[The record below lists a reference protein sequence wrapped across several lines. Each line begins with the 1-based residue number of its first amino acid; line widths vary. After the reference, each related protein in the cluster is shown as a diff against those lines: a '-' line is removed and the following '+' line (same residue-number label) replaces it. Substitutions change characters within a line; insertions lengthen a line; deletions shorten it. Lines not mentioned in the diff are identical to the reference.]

1 VSTTTTSPPLLHRV
15 EDAALVF
22 LVCVLLLVSFA
33 QILLRNFFGLT
44 LLWADPFV
52 RHLVLWIG
60 FLGALIAT
68 RQDKHVKIDALLHL
82 FSPRL
87 KKLAQIFCFFIST
100 AVCTL
105 LAWTASRF
113 VADEREFATQAFNGF
128 AAWKLQLVFP
138 LVFAA
143 MALRY
148 ARYGIESIVS
158 LIKPPKP

>member
-1 VSTTTTSPPLLHRV
+1 MVL
-15 EDAALVF
+15 

-44 LLWADPFV
+44 LLWAEPFV
-52 RHLVLWIG
+52 RHLVLWLG
-60 FLGALIAT
+60 FIGALIAT

-82 FSPRL
+82 FPPRL
-87 KKLAQIFCFFIST
+87 KKLVQIFCSFFSA

-105 LAWTASRF
+105 LAWTALRF
-113 VADEREFATQAFNGF
+113 VADEREYATQAFDGF

-148 ARYGIESIVS
+148 ARYGIGSMVS
-158 LIKPPKP
+158 LLKPPRP